1 MIQGQTSCPSMPEPS
16 SNVRER
22 TTIQDNTNSNDN
34 SRRVLPH
41 RELSFKINTILLSHE
56 ENMQKIESLEAENI
70 SLRQRLAIMQNKL
83 LDRDRKIARMAYIC
97 SSMVQEIASE
107 EEDGSRDR

>member
-1 MIQGQTSCPSMPEPS
+1 MIQGQISCPSTPEAS

-34 SRRVLPH
+34 SRRK
-41 RELSFKINTILLSHE
+41 EKEKINTILLSHE
-56 ENMQKIESLEAENI
+56 ANMQKIASLEAENN

>member
-1 MIQGQTSCPSMPEPS
+1 MIQGQISCPSTPEAS

-22 TTIQDNTNSNDN
+22 TTIQENTNSNDN
-34 SRRVLPH
+34 SRRK
-41 RELSFKINTILLSHE
+41 EQINTILLSHE
-56 ENMQKIESLEAENI
+56 ANMQKIERLEAENM

-83 LDRDRKIARMAYIC
+83 SDRDRKIARMAYIC